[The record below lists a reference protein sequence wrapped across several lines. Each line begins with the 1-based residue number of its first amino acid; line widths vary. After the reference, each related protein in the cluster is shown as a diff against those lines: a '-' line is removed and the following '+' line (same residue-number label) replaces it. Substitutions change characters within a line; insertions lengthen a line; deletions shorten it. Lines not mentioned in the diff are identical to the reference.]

1 MNGVRFR
8 QRAAMSAM
16 CLYMCSLLWYA
27 LTIVKLTTQ
36 LKLLPTSKQADALR
50 RTLETANAACN
61 AISTVAWET
70 KTFGT
75 FALQKVCYHT
85 MRETFGLSAQVVIR
99 ALSKVCDAYKLD
111 KAAKRTFRPHAAIA
125 YDDRILSYAI
135 PDSSVSIWTVDGRQ
149 RIPFICGARQRE
161 LLATRKGE
169 SDLAYV
175 GGQWYLF
182 VTCDVDEPDP
192 QDVADVIGIDL
203 GITNIA
209 TDSDGMIHS
218 GSAVKGVRYRH
229 RRLRNNLQKKGTLSA
244 KRRLRKLA
252 GQEYRFAK
260 DVNHTISKRIVR
272 EAQRTKRAIALEDLK
287 GIRMRVRARKSQ
299 RTVLHSWSFFQL
311 QAYIAYKA
319 RLVGIPVILVN
330 PRNTSRTCPACG
342 HIAKANRA
350 TQATFKCVQCGCAG
364 HADTIAAGNIR
375 VLGRAAVMQPHVSE
389 SAPRSSQ
396 RQAVG
401 L

>member
-1 MNGVRFR
+1 M
-8 QRAAMSAM
+8 RA
-16 CLYMCSLLWYA
+16 
-27 LTIVKLTTQ
+27 IFHFVKLIAQ
-36 LKLLPTSKQADALR
+36 LKLLPTPEQADALL
-50 RTLETANAACN
+50 RTLETTNAACN
-61 AISTVAWET
+61 YMSQVAWDA
-70 KTFGT
+70 KTFGK
-75 FALQKVCYHT
+75 FDLQKLCYEPV
-85 MRETFGLSAQVVIR
+85 REQFGLAAQVTIR
-99 ALSKVCDAYKLD
+99 ALAKVGDAYKLD
-111 KAAKRTFRPHAAIA
+111 NTRIRTFRPHAAIA

-135 PDSSVSIWTVDGRQ
+135 PDSSVSIWTLDGRQ
-149 RIPFICGARQRE
+149 RIPFICGTRQRD
-161 LLATRKGE
+161 LLSTRQGE
-169 SDLAYV
+169 TDLAFV
-175 GGQWYLF
+175 RGEWYLF
-182 VTCDVDEPDP
+182 AVCDVEEPDP
-192 QDVADVIGIDL
+192 QDVDDVIGIDL

-209 TDSDGMIHS
+209 VDSDGAIHS
-218 GSAVKGVRYRH
+218 GSAVKSVRYRH
-229 RRLRNNLQKKGTLSA
+229 RRLRNRLQKKGTLAA

-299 RTVLHSWSFFQL
+299 RTVLHSWSFFQV

-319 RLVGIPVILVN
+319 RQVGVPVVLVN

-350 TQATFKCVQCGCAG
+350 TQASFKCVRCGCAG

-375 VLGRAAVMQPHVSE
+375 VLGRAAVMQPYISE
-389 SAPRSSQ
+389 RAGRSSQ
-396 RQAVG
+396 RQAAG